1 MTKATTKKKLA
12 VLGNGFLAGIIVE
25 TYNKGLL
32 EEYELTG
39 ILGRTKEK
47 TEALAEKG
55 GCRPCSTLEELLED
69 KPDYVAEAASVKA
82 VQDYV

>member
-1 MTKATTKKKLA
+1 ML
-12 VLGNGFLAGIIVE
+12 FLSLIHIWIIVE
-25 TYNKGLL
+25 AYNKGLL

-55 GCRPCSTLEELLED
+55 GCRPCKMCIRD
-69 KPDYVAEAASVKA
+69 RIWR
-82 VQDYV
+82 

>member
-25 TYNKGLL
+25 AYNKGLL

-55 GCRPCSTLEELLED
+55 LSLIHIYTVE
-69 KPDYVAEAASVKA
+69 KSKA
-82 VQDYV
+82 IGTPVSSNKDRSS

>member
-25 TYNKGLL
+25 AYNKGLL

-47 TEALAEKG
+47 TS
-55 GCRPCSTLEELLED
+55 RIMWQRQLLL
-69 KPDYVAEAASVKA
+69 KLFRIMV
-82 VQDYV
+82 

>member
-1 MTKATTKKKLA
+1 MTKVTTKKKLA

-25 TYNKGLL
+25 AYNKGLL

-47 TEALAEKG
+47 TESTGRKG
-55 GCRPCSTLEELLED
+55 GARPMQHFRRTAGRQAGLCGRGSFC
-69 KPDYVAEAASVKA
+69 
-82 VQDYV
+82 

>member
-1 MTKATTKKKLA
+1 MTTVTTKKKLA

-25 TYNKGLL
+25 AYNKGLL

-47 TEALAEKG
+47 HWQKKAAAVHAAL
-55 GCRPCSTLEELLED
+55 
-69 KPDYVAEAASVKA
+69 
-82 VQDYV
+82 